1 MANQFK
7 TSRKTE
13 LVALRAA
20 ESAAYL
26 TIGSKAYFKDQL
38 KGKRNGTSYD
48 FVIRDRGEYQRG
60 MDISGKGASNLVER
74 KVTKK
79 IQVGNIA
86 IATNLIEQVTEVN
99 WDKEV
104 AYPNGKGLINGTVQ
118 DVINGLDGKEVDGV
132 VYDGEYTGDFG
143 NQNTAFTGIGYGPLT
158 AADGYLSSISD
169 EDRFM
174 FIDPMINTKLA
185 TTGDAFKSKD
195 ADPLFKKGL
204 LGSFGDTEVRRC
216 QFMPLVTVSAAL
228 DTAVKAGS
236 GFVYEDPA
244 DGSGLATITLGGVN
258 QLIPRGFVVWVPGV
272 YATDL
277 VGDRSGA
284 LKAFISVKDGT
295 ENGKMIVKAVDE
307 FVQAGTKQLCLV
319 DGSPLGA
326 NKTAAIAKLNQLGS
340 AGIKSLE
347 AGNWFS
353 GIIRLDGA
361 MEFEMLDEIDASNA
375 DTEMAKNEGVIVF
388 QNRAIDTLKG
398 TNITRWT
405 DIYMAGIVEPRATS
419 LILVKDA
426 TTNLVKVVN
435 D

>member
-26 TIGSKAYFKDQL
+26 TVGSKAYFKDQL
-38 KGKRNGTSYD
+38 KGKRNGTTYD

-74 KVTKK
+74 KVSKK
-79 IQVGNIA
+79 LQVGNIA
-86 IATNLIEQVTEVN
+86 IATNLIEKVTDVD

-132 VYDGEYTGDFG
+132 TYDGEYTGDFG
-143 NQNTAFTGIGYGPLT
+143 QQNTAFAGIGYGPLT
-158 AADGYLSSISD
+158 AADGYLASISD
-169 EDRFM
+169 EDRYM

-185 TTGDAFKSKD
+185 TTGDAFKAKD
-195 ADPLFKKGL
+195 TDPIFRKGL
-204 LGSFGDTEVRRC
+204 LGQFGDTEVRKC

-228 DTAVKAGS
+228 DTAVKAATGFTYAES
-236 GFVYEDPA
+236 GND
-244 DGSGLATITLGGVN
+244 DGLAVITLGGVN
-258 QLIPRGFVVWVPGV
+258 VTIPRGFVIWVPGV

-284 LKAFISVKDGT
+284 LKAFIAVKDG
-295 ENGKMIVKAVDE
+295 ENAGEMIVKAVDE
-307 FVQAGTKQLCLV
+307 FVQTGTKQLCLV

-326 NKTAAIAKLNQLGS
+326 TKAAAITKLNQLGS
-340 AGIKSLE
+340 AGIQSLE

-375 DTEMAKNEGVIVF
+375 DTEMAKNEGIIVF

-398 TNITRWT
+398 TNVTRWT
-405 DIYMAGIVEPRATS
+405 DIYMAGIVEPRAAS